1 LLAANT
7 AKLKLVELV
16 KPPDVPITVTVD
28 DPGAATLLAI
38 KVSVLEAAVGFGLS
52 KAVTPLGRAESD
64 KETPPLKPFSGVTV
78 IVLAWLPPCGMPRL
92 LGDTERT
99 NFGPALMVS
108 ETIVRVVKPPDVP
121 KTVTVAVPVV
131 AVLLAVRFSVLEA
144 VAGFG
149 LNEAVTPVGRPE
161 TDKLILP
168 LNPFCGIT
176 VIVLAPVAPCAA
188 LTLLGD
194 AERVKVGG
202 AAVTVKGTGL
212 LLFMPGATETTKG
225 PEVAPAGMVMVMEL
239 LLQELMVTVA
249 PFRIT
254 TLLPWADPN
263 PVPEITT

>member
-1 LLAANT
+1 MPQICCPAPFTENT
-7 AKLKLVELV
+7 PFAKLAPPANPAVPTSPSDQSEGSPLFTAPVTVKLTVAELV
-16 KPPDVPITVTVD
+16 K
-28 DPGAATLLAI
+28 
-38 KVSVLEAAVGFGLS
+38 
-52 KAVTPLGRAESD
+52 
-64 KETPPLKPFSGVTV
+64 
-78 IVLAWLPPCGMPRL
+78 LP
-92 LGDTERT
+92 
-99 NFGPALMVS
+99 
-108 ETIVRVVKPPDVP
+108 
-121 KTVTVAVPVV
+121 AVPMIVKVAAPMV

-161 TDKLILP
+161 ADKLILP
-168 LNPFCGIT
+168 LNPFCGIK

-188 LTLLGD
+188 LTLFGD